1 MRLLTWSATRLLS
14 AALTLLGVSI
24 LIFAAMRL
32 MPGGYASIILG
43 PLASPR
49 QRAELTARF
58 GLDDP
63 VFVQFGNWIS
73 AALRGDFGVSLVSND
88 LVATELGSRLPVT
101 LQLTLMS
108 AVPGVILGAA
118 LGVLIAVRRGNIG
131 GRALGRIASAFGVSL
146 PEYVL
151 GGIAVYL
158 FSRYALGLTVGGYVP
173 FSEDPGTNLA
183 SMVLPAS
190 VLAVFVLSATA
201 RTTRDAVMNVLHE
214 PYITAAMS
222 LGQSPW
228 SIVRHHVVRNAAI
241 PVLVV
246 ASTVTAYLL
255 GGAVI
260 VEYLFNL
267 PGVGSYVVQA
277 ITRRDY
283 AVVQAGVLLAATLFI
298 VTNMLVDLLVG
309 VIDPRL
315 GIGTSGGRA

>member
-1 MRLLTWSATRLLS
+1 MRLLAWSATRLLS
-14 AALTLLGVSI
+14 AALTLLGVSV

-32 MPGGYASIILG
+32 MPGGYATIVLG
-43 PLASPR
+43 PLASPE

-63 VFVQFGNWIS
+63 VLVQYGDWIRT
-73 AALRGDFGVSLVSND
+73 ALGGDFGFSLVSND
-88 LVATELGSRLPVT
+88 PVSAELAARLPVT
-101 LQLTLMS
+101 LQLTAMS
-108 AVPGVILGAA
+108 AIPGVICGAA
-118 LGVLIAVRRGNIG
+118 LGVLVAVRRGGAG
-131 GRALGRIASAFGVSL
+131 GRALGRIASALGVSL
-146 PEYVL
+146 PEYVI

-173 FSEDPGTNLA
+173 FSEDPAANLA
-183 SMVLPAS
+183 SMVLPAC
-190 VLAVFVLSATA
+190 VLTVFVVSATA

-214 PYITAAMS
+214 PYITAAVS
-222 LGQSPW
+222 RGRSPW
-228 SIVRHHVVRNAAI
+228 SIVRHHVLRNAAI

-283 AVVQAGVLLAATLFI
+283 AVVQAGVLLAAALFI
-298 VTNMLVDLLVG
+298 VVNTVVDLLVG
-309 VIDPRL
+309 AIDPRL
-315 GIGTSGGRA
+315 GVNATGGRT

>member
-1 MRLLTWSATRLLS
+1 MRLFVWSATRLFS

-24 LIFAAMRL
+24 LIFGAMRL
-32 MPGGYASIILG
+32 MPGGYATIVLG
-43 PLASPR
+43 PLASPE

-58 GLDDP
+58 GLNDP
-63 VFVQFGNWIS
+63 VLVQYAHWIQTAFG
-73 AALRGDFGVSLVSND
+73 GDFGRSLVSND
-88 LVATELGSRLPVT
+88 PVAAELGSRLPVT

-108 AVPGVILGAA
+108 AIPGVLIGAA
-118 LGVLIAVRRGNIG
+118 LGILIAVRRGTR
-131 GRALGRIASAFGVSL
+131 GRALGRIASALGVSL
-146 PEYVL
+146 PEYVV

-173 FSEDPGTNLA
+173 FGEDPATNLA
-183 SMVLPAS
+183 AMVLPAS
-190 VLAVFVLSATA
+190 VLAVFVVSATA
-201 RTTRDAVMNVLHE
+201 RTTRDAVLNVLHE
-214 PYITAAMS
+214 PYITTAVS
-222 LGQSPW
+222 RGQSPW
-228 SIVRHHVVRNAAI
+228 SIVRHHVLRNAAI

-283 AVVQAGVLLAATLFI
+283 AVVQAGVLLAAALFI
-298 VTNMLVDLLVG
+298 FTNMVVDLLVG

-315 GIGTSGGRA
+315 GVSK